1 MPIYEVETLSGTLD
15 NSAKTD
21 IADEITSIHCRA
33 TGAPD
38 AFVNVVFRAY
48 AEGDCF
54 VARKPAGRSF
64 ILGRIRHGR
73 PLEVR
78 QAMLR
83 ELNDMWVRITGQS
96 EADLLVS
103 LSEVDPAMAL
113 EAGFILPEPGHEKA
127 WFEEHKDK
135 LAQLGV
141 TG

>member
-1 MPIYEVETLSGTLD
+1 MQRQERPTGLRSPLVRRNAQTSPHPFIAPPTVEWHLS
-15 NSAKTD
+15 
-21 IADEITSIHCRA
+21 R
-33 TGAPD
+33 
-38 AFVNVVFRAY
+38 
-48 AEGDCF
+48 
-54 VARKPAGRSF
+54 
-64 ILGRIRHGR
+64 
-73 PLEVR
+73 
-78 QAMLR
+78 AMLR